1 VGDLAI
7 TTFADKC
14 PVASAPLSQPAT
26 PRGVAAV
33 FGGTTKSTK
42 VPPSES
48 RARGTAPP
56 IQHLAGSQAKIA
68 ADLRV

>member
-1 VGDLAI
+1 MPCDVSTAIPTGD
-7 TTFADKC
+7 
-14 PVASAPLSQPAT
+14 PE
-26 PRGVAAV
+26 GVAAV